1 MLIID
6 IPGYETIKV
15 KNVVFDFNGTLAVDG
30 ILVDGVKEKIAEL
43 SNRGLNIF
51 ILTADT
57 FGTVAEQC
65 RHLPVEIEVFSKE
78 NVSKNKKRFVEKI
91 ESEITIAI
99 GNGRNDL
106 AMFEKSILSIV
117 VVGKEGCCAKSMM
130 VADIIVNNP
139 IDALD
144 LLLKNDRIVATL
156 RT

>member
-30 ILVDGVKEKIAEL
+30 ILVDGVKEKMEEL
-43 SNRGLNIF
+43 SNRGINIF

-57 FGTVAEQC
+57 FGTVSDQC
-65 RHLPVEIEVFSKE
+65 RHLPVEIEIFSKE
-78 NVSKNKKRFVEKI
+78 NVSGSKKRFVEKI
-91 ESEITIAI
+91 GPETTITV

-106 AMFEKSILSIV
+106 AMFEESILSIV
-117 VVGKEGCCAKSMM
+117 VIGKEGCCTKSIR
-130 VADIIVNNP
+130 VADIMVNNP
-139 IDALD
+139 IDALE
-144 LLLKNDRIVATL
+144 LLLKNDRICATL